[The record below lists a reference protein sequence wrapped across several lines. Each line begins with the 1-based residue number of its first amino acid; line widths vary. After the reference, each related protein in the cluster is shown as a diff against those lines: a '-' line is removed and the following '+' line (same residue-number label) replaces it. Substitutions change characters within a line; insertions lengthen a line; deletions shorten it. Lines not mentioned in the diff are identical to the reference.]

1 MAVCNNCGDK
11 FDDRRL
17 NLGYPTCLPCGD
29 KAAHS
34 VRWLSAPLSKSSY
47 VLISNLEDLKGLNPK
62 RLGE

>member
-1 MAVCNNCGDK
+1 MAMCTNCGDK

-17 NLGYPTCLPCGD
+17 NLGYNTCLPCGD
-29 KAAHS
+29 HVAQT
-34 VRWLSAPLSKSSY
+34 VRWLAAPLNKSNY